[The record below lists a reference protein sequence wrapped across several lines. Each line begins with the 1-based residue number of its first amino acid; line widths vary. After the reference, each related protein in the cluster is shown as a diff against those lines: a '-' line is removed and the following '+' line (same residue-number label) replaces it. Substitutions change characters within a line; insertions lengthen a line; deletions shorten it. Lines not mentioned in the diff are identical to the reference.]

1 MSVQLT
7 RGGGLVIA
15 NWKQHVLFG
24 GRLEYR
30 TILMFVMYTL
40 RCILLHNDIW
50 PLKCDDELIIRR
62 YIKDAINFS
71 QGYSFYFILIFF
83 IYGGLEIEVRVLST
97 VFVVWIFS

>member
-1 MSVQLT
+1 
-7 RGGGLVIA
+7 
-15 NWKQHVLFG
+15 
-24 GRLEYR
+24 
-30 TILMFVMYTL
+30 MFVMYTL

-62 YIKDAINFS
+62 YFKDAVNFS
-71 QGYSFYFILIFF
+71 QDYSFYFILIFF